1 MRTTLG
7 SAAYIL
13 SALDERGLHGVHYF
27 TGGGC
32 TAVEVE
38 VPYTTE
44 DGDRETGLVVITDVS
59 GTTVSV
65 DVDYEPV
72 FLGWVA
78 GFYASEDGFYGG
90 DEAEWIHADAY
101 DRERQVIDARREGT
115 TFAQVVIENLCVDW
129 RKDADAMVS
138 AVMTFVEGKK

>member
-7 SAAYIL
+7 SAPYIM
-13 SALDERGLHGVHYF
+13 SELDKRGLHGVHYF

-32 TAVEVE
+32 TAVEIE

-44 DGDRETGLVVITDVS
+44 DGDSETGLVVITDVS
-59 GTTVSV
+59 GTTATV

-78 GFYASEDGFYGG
+78 GFYASEDGFFGG
-90 DEAEWIHADAY
+90 DEAEWIHAEAY
-101 DRERQVIDARREGT
+101 EREKTVARARNERSEG
-115 TFAQVVIENLCVDW
+115 
-129 RKDADAMVS
+129 
-138 AVMTFVEGKK
+138 G